1 MNAAPPALHIEG
13 AVATI
18 TLRRPRQANRLTPDD
33 VGVLLEHL
41 TTVNAASQVLVLRFM
56 AVGRYFCSVYD
67 VASLGGK
74 NGARGSLYFGD
85 AMDVLERVRPVTI
98 AVIQGGVYGG
108 ATDLCLAC
116 DFRIGVETADM
127 FMPPVRLGLHIYPG
141 AMQRYVSRL
150 GLNVAKRLLLTAKT
164 IDARTMLDW
173 GVLTHLVA
181 PDALQEATQTLT
193 DTLTGMAPLALLGM
207 KRSLVDLACGEW
219 DTERVCAEVVS
230 TEQSHDLHEGV
241 QAWKERRAPRFSG
254 K

>member
-18 TLRRPRQANRLTPDD
+18 WLRRPQQANRLTPDD
-33 VGVLLEHL
+33 VDVLTAHL
-41 TTVNAASQVLVLRFM
+41 ATVNAASQVLVLRFM
-56 AVGRYFCSVYD
+56 ATGRYFCSGYD
-67 VASLGGK
+67 VTSLGGT

-85 AMDVLERVRPVTI
+85 AIDLVERVRPVTI
-98 AVIQGGVYGG
+98 AAIQGGVYGG

-116 DFRIGVETADM
+116 DFRIGADTVNM

-150 GLNVAKRLLLTAKT
+150 GLNAAKRLLLTAET

-181 PDALQEATQTLT
+181 PSALQEATQTLT

-207 KRSLVDLACGEW
+207 KRSLSDLACGAW
-219 DTERVCAEVVS
+219 DVERVRAEVVC
-230 TEQSHDLHEGV
+230 TEQSDDLREGV
-241 QAWKERRAPRFSG
+241 RAWKERRAPQFLG